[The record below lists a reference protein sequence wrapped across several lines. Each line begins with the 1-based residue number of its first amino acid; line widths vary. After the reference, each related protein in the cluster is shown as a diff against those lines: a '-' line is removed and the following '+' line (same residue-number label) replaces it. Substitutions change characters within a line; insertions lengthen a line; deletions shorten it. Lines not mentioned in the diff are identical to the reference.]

1 LHHVPD
7 AVAIHVRDRAVCLSS
22 LPAPFR
28 VIILFAVLAVCA
40 FHLFLD
46 PGSGLVPRLGLLCH
60 RKHAELVDPV
70 DAEVMEH
77 IIGVSTGLAMLQ

>member
-1 LHHVPD
+1 M
-7 AVAIHVRDRAVCLSS
+7 
-22 LPAPFR
+22 
-28 VIILFAVLAVCA
+28 FAELAVCA

-60 RKHAELVDPV
+60 RKHAELVDPA

>member
-1 LHHVPD
+1 LHHGPD
-7 AVAIHVRDRAVCLSS
+7 AVAFCVRERAVCLSS
-22 LPAPFR
+22 HPAPFR
-28 VIILFAVLAVCA
+28 VRTFFAELAGCA

-60 RKHAELVDPV
+60 RKHAELVDPF

-77 IIGVSTGLAMLQ
+77 IIGVSTGLAMF